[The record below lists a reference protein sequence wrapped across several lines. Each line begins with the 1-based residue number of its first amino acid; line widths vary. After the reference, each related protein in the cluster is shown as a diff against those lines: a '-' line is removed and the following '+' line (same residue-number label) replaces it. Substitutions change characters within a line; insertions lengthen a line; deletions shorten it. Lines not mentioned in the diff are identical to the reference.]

1 MSRSRAAAAG
11 WVVDLGAQA
20 LAEDSAMMRRLSI
33 TIRSSADLTYRKSLV
48 AFEGQR
54 LAPPFEPRLLTPF
67 GPVAGI
73 DESLLLGGSLAY
85 ETAHSWQAATQ
96 SRRET

>member
-20 LAEDSAMMRRLSI
+20 LAEDSAMMRGLSI

-54 LAPPFEPRLLTPF
+54 LA
-67 GPVAGI
+67 
-73 DESLLLGGSLAY
+73 
-85 ETAHSWQAATQ
+85 ATVRT
-96 SRRET
+96 SPSDAFRTRCWHRRESAVGRIISL